1 MGILNVTPDSF
12 SDGGLYSS
20 MDAAIQHGLKM
31 IAEGADI
38 IDIGGESTRPYA
50 DPISIQ
56 EELDR
61 VIPIIESLR
70 PKTEITLSV
79 DTSKPEVIKAA
90 IDAGA
95 EMINDVRALS
105 LSGALTTI
113 TEHPKAHTLSICLAH
128 MPAEPP
134 VMQDNPHYENVTQE
148 VYAFLEKRI
157 QACLAAGLNKNQ
169 LVADP
174 GFGFGKTTVDNFQ
187 VLNQLD
193 TFKSLDL
200 PILVGL
206 SRKACMGATL
216 NQPVTERLYG
226 SLAAAVLAVSKGA
239 NIIRCHDV
247 KATREAI
254 TITEAI
260 LNTPHPALRATF
272 PREGRRDTLA
282 HT

>member
-1 MGILNVTPDSF
+1 MAKTVKIMGILNVTPDSF

-20 MDAAIQHGLKM
+20 VDAAVVHGLDM
-31 IAEGADI
+31 IIEGADI

-50 DPISIQ
+50 EPISAQ

-61 VIPIIESLR
+61 VIPILERLR
-70 PKTEITLSV
+70 QKTEITLSV
-79 DTSKPEVIKAA
+79 DTSKSQVIQAA

-95 EMINDVRALS
+95 DMINDVRALS
-105 LSGALTTI
+105 LPNALTTI
-113 TEHPKAHTLSICLAH
+113 TEHSKAHRLSICLTH

-157 QACLAAGLNKNQ
+157 KICIAAGLNRNQ
-169 LVADP
+169 LIVDP
-174 GFGFGKTTVDNFQ
+174 GFGFGKKTAHNFKL
-187 VLNQLD
+187 LNQLGMLKD
-193 TFKSLDL
+193 LGL

-206 SRKACMGATL
+206 SKKACIGAVL
-216 NQPVTERLYG
+216 NQPASQRLYA

-247 KATREAI
+247 RATRDAVRV
-254 TITEAI
+254 TEAI
-260 LNTPHPALRATF
+260 LNN
-272 PREGRRDTLA
+272 G
-282 HT
+282 